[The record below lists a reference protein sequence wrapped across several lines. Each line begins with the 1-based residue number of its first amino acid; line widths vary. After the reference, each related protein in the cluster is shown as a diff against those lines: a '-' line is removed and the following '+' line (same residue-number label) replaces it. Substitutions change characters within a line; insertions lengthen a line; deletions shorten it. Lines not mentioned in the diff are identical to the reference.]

1 MDTQQRL
8 LSDMKEAMKSGEKSR
23 LSTIRLI
30 RAAMKNAEIENRG
43 ELDEDAVVSVLSSEA
58 RKRREAIE
66 EYRKAGRSDLAE
78 IEENELA
85 VIEEYLP
92 EQLSEEELSSIVSE
106 AVRDL
111 GASSPGDVGKVMGAV
126 MPRLKGRA
134 DGKKVNGMVRKMLE
148 G

>member
-8 LSDMKEAMKSGEKSR
+8 LSDMKEAMKSGDKSR